1 MSVIDSFIQEFN
13 DELNQVLPL
22 KNKGLF
28 FKVLKYFYIFFAM
41 YVNNN
46 AF

>member
-22 KNKGLF
+22 KNKTLF
-28 FKVLKYFYIFFAM
+28 FKVLKNVYIFFAM